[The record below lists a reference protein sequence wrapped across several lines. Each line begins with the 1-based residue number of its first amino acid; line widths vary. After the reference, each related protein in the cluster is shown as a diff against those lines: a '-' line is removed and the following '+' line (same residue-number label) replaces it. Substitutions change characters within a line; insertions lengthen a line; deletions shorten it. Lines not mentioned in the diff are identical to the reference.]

1 MASPYYTTATIVKD
15 SLKAIDAGLTDTKIL
30 VYIVMCES
38 IADSIMGLNFH
49 TGFSAEKHGLVRRFC
64 TNLTAIMCLA
74 YDTTEYATTSMAAL
88 TADILWA
95 QIEFDMLLL
104 KSPDIVNYMKGL

>member
-15 SLKAIDAGLTDTKIL
+15 TLKAIDAGLTDAKIL
-30 VYIVMCES
+30 VHIVMCES
-38 IADSIMGLNFH
+38 IADALMGTNFQ
-49 TGFSAEKHGLVRRFC
+49 TSFNAEKHGLVRRFC
-64 TNLTAIMCLA
+64 TNMAAIMCLG
-74 YDTTEYATTSMAAL
+74 YDTTEYTSTAQAAL

-104 KSPDIVNYMKGL
+104 KDASIIKYLKGL